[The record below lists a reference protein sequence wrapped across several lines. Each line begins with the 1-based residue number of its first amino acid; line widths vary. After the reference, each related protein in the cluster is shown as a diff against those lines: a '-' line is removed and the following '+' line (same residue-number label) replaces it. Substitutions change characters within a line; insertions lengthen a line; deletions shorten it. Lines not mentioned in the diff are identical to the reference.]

1 MDLARLDIA
10 ADGAMR
16 AHVIDGNGSARVE
29 ELPPDAAARA
39 LWGRNIDFAARR
51 LSDGDYEA
59 ELPLLTMVAR
69 AALQAVRKR
78 DSVERGV
85 PLPSE
90 NRGSPSEV
98 SFWQSLYERRG
109 DGWDVARPAPPLA
122 RWFAAHPPTGERALV
137 VGCGRGHE
145 ARMLAAAGALVTAID
160 FAPSAIVEARAL
172 AEREGAAITF
182 LERDLF
188 ALASEASLRRG
199 FDLVVE
205 HCCFCAIDPAR
216 RDEYADVMA
225 ELLPPGGALVGLF
238 YCHGRAGGP
247 PFSVAE
253 AELERH
259 FARAFSLVSLTTPAD
274 SIATRQG
281 DERLAVFQRRQT

>member
-1 MDLARLDIA
+1 MDLLRLELA

-16 AHVIDGNGSARVE
+16 AHVIDGNGAARVE
-29 ELPPDAAARA
+29 TLPPDETARA
-39 LWGRNIDFAARR
+39 LWGRVIDFAARR
-51 LSDGDYEA
+51 LSEGDYEA
-59 ELPLLTMVAR
+59 ELVRLTAVAR
-69 AALQAVRKR
+69 AAMQAVRKR
-78 DSVERGV
+78 DHVERGV

-90 NRGSPSEV
+90 NAGSPSQI

-109 DGWDVARPAPPLA
+109 DGWDMARAAPPLL
-122 RWFAAHPPTGERALV
+122 RWFGTHSPAGRRALV

-145 ARMLAAAGALVTAID
+145 ARMLAARGAIVTAID
-160 FAPSAIVEARAL
+160 FAPSAIVEAGAL
-172 AEREGAAITF
+172 AEREGLAITF

-188 ALASEASLRRG
+188 RLADEEAMRGG

-216 RDEYADVMA
+216 RDEYVAVVA
-225 ELLPPGGALVGLF
+225 ELMPARGQLVGLF

-247 PFSVAE
+247 PFSVGE

-259 FARAFSLVSLTTPAD
+259 FARAFTLESLTTPTD
-274 SIATRQG
+274 SVATRQG
-281 DERLAVFQRRQT
+281 DERLAVFSRR